1 MTTDNPFS
9 SERDTELGGLLRAHL
24 EGSDHAGFTAG
35 VRARLA
41 GVPVG
46 RQDESLWE
54 VLAAWARPGIA
65 AGFLLAT
72 LAGAVLAMQAS
83 GSTDANQPVL
93 AETPERD
100 EFVGVVLGAA
110 R

>member
-1 MTTDNPFS
+1 MTMDNPFS
-9 SERDTELGGLLRAHL
+9 SERDERLGEILREHL
-24 EGSDHAGFTAG
+24 EGDDPAGFTAR
-35 VRARLA
+35 VLARLS

-46 RQDESLWE
+46 VPEESLWD

-72 LAGAVLAMQAS
+72 LAGAVLAMQSAS
-83 GSTDANQPVL
+83 SGDTSQPVL

-100 EFVGVVLGAA
+100 ELVGVVLGAA

>member
-1 MTTDNPFS
+1 MTDGNSFS
-9 SERDTELGGLLRAHL
+9 AERDEQLGALLRTCL
-24 EGSDHAGFTAG
+24 EGGDHAGFTAR

-41 GVPVG
+41 GVPAG
-46 RQDESLWE
+46 RSEDSLWD

-72 LAGAVLAMQAS
+72 LAGAVLALRAA
-83 GSTDANQPVL
+83 GNPDPNQSVL

>member
-1 MTTDNPFS
+1 MTHHNPFS
-9 SERDTELGGLLRAHL
+9 NERDERLGGMLRTHL
-24 EGSDHAGFTAG
+24 EGADHPGFTAR

-41 GVPVG
+41 GLPVG
-46 RQDESLWE
+46 QPEESLWD
-54 VLAAWARPGIA
+54 VLATWARPGIA

-72 LAGAVLAMQAS
+72 LAGAVMAVRAARNP
-83 GSTDANQPVL
+83 DPNQQVL
-93 AETPERD
+93 AGTPERD

>member
-9 SERDTELGGLLRAHL
+9 SERDAELGGLLRAHL
-24 EGSDHAGFTAG
+24 EGADHAGFTAR
-35 VRARLA
+35 VRAQLA
-41 GVPVG
+41 GRPVG
-46 RQDESLWE
+46 GPEESLWD

-72 LAGAVLAMQAS
+72 LAGAVLAMRAARDV
-83 GSTDANQPVL
+83 DANQTVL

-100 EFVGVVLGAA
+100 VLVGVVLGAA